1 MSGDKNRVDLD
12 ADLDQVRKSMVAD
25 LHAASAEVKQQQ
37 DADRAK
43 EAQKGSRGRSRKTS
57 AIVVAVAAVVL
68 LLVSYFI
75 VFGGQGGE
83 IDNSAGTGSINR
95 VHSSGSS
102 STSAPTR
109 VTPYAPQAPP
119 RSTSPV
125 GGRAQ
130 NVYQPPDG
138 YVQPGDDAPG
148 M

>member
-1 MSGDKNRVDLD
+1 MAGDQNRLDVDAELD
-12 ADLDQVRKSMVAD
+12 QAHKSMAADLQ
-25 LHAASAEVKQQQ
+25 AASAEVKQQQ
-37 DADRAK
+37 DADKAK
-43 EAQKGSRGRSRKTS
+43 EQKQAVRGRSRKTS
-57 AIVVAVAAVVL
+57 AVIVAVAAVVL

-75 VFGGQGGE
+75 VFGGQGSD

-95 VHSSGSS
+95 VHSSSSSS
-102 STSAPTR
+102 STGPAC
-109 VTPYAPQAPP
+109 VTPDAPKAPP

-130 NVYQPPDG
+130 NVHRPPDG